1 MITITSP
8 ENGAKFNL
16 LSDIQIEFLE
26 TDRTNAVTEELD
38 WMHLEVKTD
47 KDETTPR
54 QIPFAWEPAKEGVV
68 QISKTEDF
76 ADVLTFT
83 GKGSCLVENLHGNTT
98 YFARVICG
106 DETSDVLTFST
117 TDEITTFFRVDGA
130 LNVRDCGGRVNE
142 NGQRIRQ
149 GLLYRGSELNSHL
162 NVTEEGLKVLRDVL
176 KIKTV
181 LDVRNPKAEDIQ
193 NPYGGEY
200 AQIGCAAYGDYMKN
214 PGTNKKL
221 FEFLADENNYP
232 VYFHCWGGADRTG
245 TLAFMLGAVLGEKYD
260 NLVDDYELTS
270 LTRYGG
276 RSRNSQLYHTLLDK
290 LNCFAGNTINEKV
303 ENFMLYS
310 GVAPEQLAKIRE
322 IFLEPAE

>member
-1 MITITSP
+1 MIKITSP
-8 ENGAKFNL
+8 KNGEKISL
-16 LSDIQIEFLE
+16 LSDIQQEFLA
-26 TDRTNAVTEELD
+26 TDRTNAVVEELD
-38 WMHLEVKTD
+38 WMHLEIKTN

-54 QIPFAWEPAKEGVV
+54 QIPFVWEPAKEGTL
-68 QISKTEDF
+68 QISKSEDF
-76 ADVLTFT
+76 AEVRTFT
-83 GKGSCLVENLHGNTT
+83 GEGSCVVDNLHGNTK

-106 DETSDVLTFST
+106 DDVSDVLTFET
-117 TDEITTFFRVDGA
+117 ADEITTFFRVDGA
-130 LNVRDCGGRVNE
+130 LNVRDCGGRVTE
-142 NGQRIRQ
+142 DGRRIKQ

-162 NVTEEGLKVLRDVL
+162 NVTEEGLKTLREVL

-214 PGTNKKL
+214 PATNKKL

-245 TLAFMLGAVLGEKYD
+245 TLAFMLGALLGEKYD

-276 RSRNSQLYHTLLDK
+276 RSRNSNLYHTLIEK
-290 LNCFAGNTINEKV
+290 LNCFVGDTINEKA
-303 ENFMLYS
+303 ETFMLYS
-310 GVAPEQLAKIRE
+310 GVTPEQIQKIRDM
-322 IFLEPAE
+322 FLED